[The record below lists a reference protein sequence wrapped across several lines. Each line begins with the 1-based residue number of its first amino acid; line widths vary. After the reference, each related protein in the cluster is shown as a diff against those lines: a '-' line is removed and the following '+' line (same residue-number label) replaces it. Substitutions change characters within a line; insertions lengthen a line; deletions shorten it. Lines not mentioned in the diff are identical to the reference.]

1 MVADPL
7 REFREWAQKYQ
18 ALVNHDHCARRSWER
33 LSDLSFSDELISLG
47 FYLACD
53 FPKSPGYSWQGG
65 KGEARR
71 TLARVKQLQSRIVSV
86 RKEFCDVLG
95 IEPSLLEFD
104 LENERIAKLADIG
117 RNCEA
122 TEGELGE
129 PFEGAKDWN
138 PKPDDSEPTIYL
150 LCEVREDSGIEF
162 EDWNIV
168 DAKDRKV
175 IEGFELA
182 FERLCQCQKKLENA
196 TSNRRYSPAF
206 YLSLGL
212 HLIRS
217 RSDKSFYRD
226 YANLLNC
233 AYQAFSREDIECG
246 EEAVRKT
253 YQRFIKR
260 NPEAFSFAIAPGVAV
275 SLSMIQTRAI
285 DSAFCSADKSS

>member
-1 MVADPL
+1 MTW
-7 REFREWAQKYQ
+7 REFRSWATKYQ
-18 ALVNHDHCARRSWER
+18 TLIERDHYARRSWER
-33 LSDLSFSDELISLG
+33 FSDLRFSDELISIG

-65 KGEARR
+65 KEEARR
-71 TLARVKQLQSRIVSV
+71 TLTRVKRLQSQIVSV
-86 RKEFCDVLG
+86 QQEFCDLLR
-95 IEPSLLEFD
+95 IEPHLLESD
-104 LENERIAKLADIG
+104 LENERIAKIAEND

-138 PKPDDSEPTIYL
+138 PTPDDAESTVHL
-150 LCEVREDSGIEF
+150 LYELREDSEIQF

-168 DAKDRKV
+168 NAKDRKV
-175 IEGFELA
+175 VEGFDLA

-196 TSNRRYSPAF
+196 TSNRLNSPAF

-233 AYQAFSREDIECG
+233 AYQTFGRDDIEVG

-253 YQRFIKR
+253 YQRFINR

-275 SLSMIQTRAI
+275 SLSMILDARDQ
-285 DSAFCSADKSS
+285 